1 MNAFNKENNVWE
13 LLINYDYFKEEEL
26 QLITSMY
33 GLNMETLNLAIN
45 VRFGYQD
52 IIQMLSENDE
62 DLELLKEYD
71 LIDEEEN
78 EIVGE

>member
-1 MNAFNKENNVWE
+1 MNAFDKENKVWE
-13 LLINYDYFKEEEL
+13 LLVNYDYFKEEEL

-33 GLNMETLNLAIN
+33 GLNMETLNLAIS

>member
-1 MNAFNKENNVWE
+1 MNAFDKKNKVWE
-13 LLINYDYFKEEEL
+13 LLVNYDYFKEEEL
-26 QLITSMY
+26 HLITSMY

>member
-1 MNAFNKENNVWE
+1 MNAFDKENKVWE
-13 LLINYDYFKEEEL
+13 LLVNYDYFKEEEL

>member
-1 MNAFNKENNVWE
+1 MNAFNKENKVWE
-13 LLINYDYFKEEEL
+13 LLVNYDYFKEEEL
-26 QLITSMY
+26 QLITNMY

-71 LIDEEEN
+71 LIDQEEN

>member
-1 MNAFNKENNVWE
+1 
-13 LLINYDYFKEEEL
+13 
-26 QLITSMY
+26 MY
-33 GLNMETLNLAIN
+33 GLNMETLNLAIS